1 MIHISIR
8 KSTVAIVASIL
19 AVITFSLILL
29 YASVPRLPKWE
40 KEKVREAYNKQT
52 IKPIPIVWYDENDY
66 KEECDVFRY
75 LGKFG
80 DCYAFLQIGDNRN
93 DMEGD
98 AVLPYPLDGLSRTVY
113 YHIEARIW
121 LYHTKREF
129 TWAEAHGLDFIEGA
143 VNLCELESL
152 KNREEWL
159 SDELLEELTQDI
171 EEIAREH
178 N

>member
-19 AVITFSLILL
+19 AVITFLLILL
-29 YASVPRLPKWE
+29 YVSVPRLPKWE
-40 KEKVREAYNKQT
+40 KDKVREAYNEQT
-52 IKPIPIVWYDENDY
+52 IRPVPIVWYDENGY

-113 YHIEARIW
+113 YHIEARVW

-129 TWAEAHGLDFIEGA
+129 TYEELFGWDFMDGS
-143 VNLCELESL
+143 VNMYCLPELN
-152 KNREEWL
+152 NREEWI
-159 SDELLEELTQDI
+159 SDELLEQLTQDI